1 MREELSQG
9 YVSCLKVRGG
19 GEELSRVEGTGRG
32 GSGGTDGR
40 QMDAKARCDGGKC
53 VWWAKYEVIKVRD
66 GQGEWCARLDGLS

>member
-1 MREELSQG
+1 M
-9 YVSCLKVRGG
+9 
-19 GEELSRVEGTGRG
+19 EGTGRG